1 MKGAATTPTK
11 PPGAP
16 GIDRGRTKKRLV
28 EEEHDVSAGGRAA
41 GVTGGARSAS
51 AREAHGGGAGKASK
65 GLKFSSR
72 GRAQGRAQRQAVAAA
87 AQPKPSSSTPVG
99 SPSPP
104 PCDASAGSDS
114 PGGADRVE
122 GGASAQA
129 GQAAASV
136 CGRDRPLSI
145 ECQKKA
151 LAVGR
156 AAAAGGAVSG
166 GKRIE
171 DERQVP
177 VLVVDEE
184 DDGSDER
191 IPASALKSSGSFRS
205 SGEQRSVSFAN
216 ASGESSDL
224 DGLDEAMR
232 TAKGAGAHNT
242 ASTLRQVFYVCL
254 YLGGG
259 RVCWDV

>member
-1 MKGAATTPTK
+1 MKGAATTPTMT
-11 PPGAP
+11 PGAP
-16 GIDRGRTKKRLV
+16 GIDRGRKEKRLV

-41 GVTGGARSAS
+41 GVTQGARSTS
-51 AREAHGGGAGKASK
+51 AREAHGGGAGKANK

-72 GRAQGRAQRQAVAAA
+72 GRAQGRAQRQAAAAA

-99 SPSPP
+99 SPPP
-104 PCDASAGSDS
+104 PPYDASAGSD
-114 PGGADRVE
+114 GADRVE

-129 GQAAASV
+129 GQAAAGV
-136 CGRDRPLSI
+136 CGPGRPLSI

-156 AAAAGGAVSG
+156 AAAAGGAASE
-166 GKRIE
+166 GKRME

-177 VLVVDEE
+177 ALVVDEE

-191 IPASALKSSGSFRS
+191 MPASALKSSGSFRS

-216 ASGESSDL
+216 ASGESSDV
-224 DGLDEAMR
+224 DGVDEAVR
-232 TAKGAGAHNT
+232 VAKGAGAQNT

-254 YLGGG
+254 YFGG
-259 RVCWDV
+259 